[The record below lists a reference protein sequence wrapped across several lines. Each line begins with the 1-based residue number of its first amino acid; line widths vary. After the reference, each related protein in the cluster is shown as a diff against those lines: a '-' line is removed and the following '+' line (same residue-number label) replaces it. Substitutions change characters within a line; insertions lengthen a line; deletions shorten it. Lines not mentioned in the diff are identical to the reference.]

1 MSNFTQKDL
10 EIVEKWGNKI
20 ATEYWMSD
28 WNKTLYPIPEK
39 SNTVRMKE
47 FMKLKYENKRFM
59 DKQAAEEAEEGHH
72 EHKKS
77 HKKKKQDSDKEDS
90 SEEEEEQKKYKKK
103 KVKNIKPPEPV
114 VQAHP

>member
-1 MSNFTQKDL
+1 MSNFTAKDL
-10 EIVEKWGNKI
+10 EMIDKWGNKK

-59 DKQAAEEAEEGHH
+59 DRDTAEGLESGGQEEPRKKT
-72 EHKKS
+72 HKK
-77 HKKKKQDSDKEDS
+77 
-90 SEEEEEQKKYKKK
+90 
-103 KVKNIKPPEPV
+103 
-114 VQAHP
+114 